1 MLKAKLL
8 FFSLTILANFCVA
21 QKDVQKALEMGKKYP
36 KSDVYIT
43 QNNIDFYLEYNK
55 PDKTVIAIQKEK
67 TSLISLNSNVSHV
80 FTKNYHINS
89 SYIEYARFESEYNYN
104 CKIYNSDYSSNN
116 IFHHDE
122 KLKVIELFF
131 KQRGDYLSFVSKK
144 RFLDL
149 KYIEPIYLAN
159 LRPTEEKTIKLSIE
173 NELEFEILE
182 LNFENF
188 DIEKKYEFDEKK
200 NLHKY
205 EFKIKNP
212 PYIADID
219 DVRGTSFHLP
229 HILILPKSYKSKKHN
244 QEYFKDTKDLYK
256 WYSSLVDSVKD
267 DDDQLKPF
275 LKTLISDND
284 TDIEKIKKI
293 YYWVQQ
299 NIRYIAFEDGIA
311 GFKPEAAHNVFNKK
325 YGDCKGVANLT
336 KHLLNLEGFD
346 ARLTWI
352 GTNSRAYDYSIPSL
366 YVDNHMICALF
377 YKDEIY
383 YLDGTERFM
392 PLGHNAERIQNKEA
406 LIEDGENFI
415 IKKVPTQKANE
426 NVRTRTTNMVIE
438 GNTMLGKS
446 IMNYAGESRS
456 NIKAYLNSIENDK
469 KAKALRDYYDSDNI
483 EIQNINYSKIQNFDS
498 LFSINFDF
506 VSNNSAISFDDELY
520 LKFENY
526 PDFKHSEIDTSFLF
540 DYDLHYKKEIRSRTS
555 IDIPSNYTVTFLPE
569 SIKYVNSDFNLEIN
583 FEIINNQI
591 IYNKTINIPNGLIH
605 QTNKEEWNKALK
617 ELIEVYN
624 SNIILKKS

>member
-1 MLKAKLL
+1 MLKAKVL
-8 FFSLTILANFCVA
+8 FFSLIVSANLCLA
-21 QKDVQKALEMGKKYP
+21 QKDIQKAIEMGEKYP
-36 KSDVYIT
+36 DSEVYIT
-43 QNNIDFYLEYNK
+43 KNNIEFYLEYNK

-67 TSLISLNSNVSHV
+67 TNLISLKSNVSHI
-80 FTKNYHINS
+80 FTKNYHKNS
-89 SYIEYARFESEYNYN
+89 SYIEYARFESDINYN
-104 CKIYNSDYSSNN
+104 CKIYNSNYSSNN

-131 KQRGDYLSFVSKK
+131 KQRGDYISFISKK

-149 KYIEPIYLAN
+149 KYVEPIYLAN
-159 LRPTEEKTIKLSIE
+159 ARPTEEKTIKLSIE

-182 LNFENF
+182 LNFEDFN
-188 DIEKKYEFDEKK
+188 IEKTYNFDEKK

-205 EFKIKNP
+205 EYKIKNP
-212 PYIADID
+212 PYISDIEHI
-219 DVRGTSFHLP
+219 RGTSFYLP
-229 HILILPKSYKSKKHN
+229 HLLILPKSYKSKKHT
-244 QEYFKDTKDLYK
+244 QEYFKDVNDLYK
-256 WYSSLVDSVKD
+256 WYSGLVDSVKND
-267 DDDQLKPF
+267 DEQLKPF
-275 LKTLISDND
+275 LKTLISEND

-311 GFKPEAAHNVFNKK
+311 GFKPEAAHTVFNKK

-336 KHLLNLEGFD
+336 KHLLNIEGFD

-352 GTNSRAYDYSIPSL
+352 GTNSRSYDYSIPSL

-377 YKDEIY
+377 YKEQVY

-415 IKKVPTQKANE
+415 IKKVPTQNANE
-426 NVRTRTTNMVIE
+426 NLRIRTTEMVIE

-446 IMNYAGESRS
+446 IMSYTGESRS
-456 NIKAYLNSIENDK
+456 NIKAFLNSIENDK
-469 KAKALRDYYDSDNI
+469 KAKALKDYYESDNI
-483 EIQNINYSKIQNFDS
+483 EIKNIKYSDLHNIES

-506 VSNNSAISFDDELY
+506 VSNNSVMNFDNELY

-526 PDFKHSEIDTSFLF
+526 PDFRNSEIDTTFLF
-540 DYDLHYKKEIRSRTS
+540 DYDLSYKKEIESKTS
-555 IDIPSNYTVTFLPE
+555 IKIPENYTVTYLPE
-569 SIKYVNSDFNLEIN
+569 SLNYSNGDFIIEVD
-583 FEIINNQI
+583 FENTGNEI
-591 IYNKTINIPNGLIH
+591 IYNKTIKIPNGLIH
-605 QTNKEEWNKALK
+605 QANKEEWNEAIKK
-617 ELIEVYN
+617 LIEFYN